1 MARTIGSHGPK
12 TMEAIRK
19 AGLKLIYEHG
29 FEAMSLRQLASEVGI
44 QVGSLYNHISTKE
57 DLLYDLI
64 KVHMDELFRQF
75 DAVRAETGEQGPVER
90 LKAFIAFHVTYHIVR
105 KREVFIGYSELRSLE
120 PNHYE
125 EIVALRRQYER
136 HLIQILQQGEAMGRF
151 RFGDASVAAYG
162 ILAML
167 TGVCTWFRPHGR
179 LSKEQVI
186 ATYSDMVLGGLS
198 PPSGHGVDDEAT
210 A

>member
-44 QVGSLYNHISTKE
+44 QVGSLYNHITTKQ

-64 KVHMDELFRQF
+64 KVHMEELFQQF
-75 DAVRAETGEQGPVER
+75 DAAMAAVETQGPVGR
-90 LKAFIAFHVTYHIVR
+90 LKAFIAFHVTYHILR
-105 KREVFIGYSELRSLE
+105 KREVFIGASELRSLAPE
-120 PNHYE
+120 HYE
-125 EIVALRRQYER
+125 EIVALRRRYER
-136 HLIQILQQGEAMGRF
+136 HLIEILRQGEAQGLF
-151 RFGDASVAAYG
+151 RCGDASVAAYG

-179 LSKEQVI
+179 LSKEQV
-186 ATYSDMVLGGLS
+186 AETYSDLVLQGLML
-198 PPSGHGVDDEAT
+198 PPEA
-210 A
+210 

>member
-64 KVHMDELFRQF
+64 KTHMDDLFRQF
-75 DAVRAETGEQGPVER
+75 DAVRAGTADREPVER
-90 LKAFIAFHVTYHIVR
+90 LRAFIAFHVTYHIIR

-136 HLIQILQQGEAMGRF
+136 HLIHILNHGASLGRF
-151 RFGDASVAAYG
+151 QFGDANVAAYG
-162 ILAML
+162 ILTML

-186 ATYSDMVLGGLS
+186 ATYSDLVLNGLT
-198 PPSGHGVDDEAT
+198 PPRL
-210 A
+210 

>member
-1 MARTIGSHGPK
+1 MARTIGSHGPR

-29 FEAMSLRQLASEVGI
+29 FEAMSLRQLAAEVGI

-64 KVHMDELFRQF
+64 RAHMDELFLQF
-75 DAVRAETGEQGPVER
+75 DAAMAAVEGQGAEER
-90 LKAFIAFHVTYHIVR
+90 LRAFVAFHVTYHIVR
-105 KREVFIGYSELRSLE
+105 KREVFIGASELRSLE

-125 EIVALRRQYER
+125 EIVSLRRRYER
-136 HLIQILQQGEAMGRF
+136 RLIDILDQGEAAGLF
-151 RFGDASVAAYG
+151 RCGDARVAAYG
-162 ILAML
+162 ILSML

-179 LSKEQVI
+179 LTTEQVI
-186 ATYSDMVLGGLS
+186 AIYSDQVLGGLMG
-198 PPSGHGVDDEAT
+198 PRVV
-210 A
+210 